1 MKTSKEMAD
10 SVFQIRDA
18 LNEKKKKRKIIAKKA
33 VYIVS
38 AACMLGGI
46 FLGIRYS
53 SSARKR
59 TPDISVIDTTEN
71 INETEYTSQ
80 TSGKEEQIV
89 TDSTQ
94 STSINKTGT
103 TESKI
108 YTSSA
113 EKTIPTTETNT
124 ENNTDNAD
132 ENNVTDSDDTEKP
145 HEIRTE
151 TATHESIAT
160 TVSVS
165 KEPETTVS
173 FSINAPS
180 TPGAVNTENDGMITA
195 TPAGEE
201 TNVDSFPGSA
211 KHDDRPVEMEYTE
224 AVFHDKK
231 YKFTGKEADAG
242 IIEDYIDEAEMKG
255 NDGETE
261 LKCKAK
267 AYKLKDYD
275 ENTAIAIKFEGSEK
289 YYFFVFSTENN

>member
-38 AACMLGGI
+38 AACMFGGI

-59 TPDISVIDTTEN
+59 TPDISVIDATEN

-80 TSGKEEQIV
+80 TSVKEGQIV

-124 ENNTDNAD
+124 ENNTENSD
-132 ENNVTDSDDTEKP
+132 ESNITDTDDTEKP
-145 HEIRTE
+145 HDIRTE
-151 TATHESIAT
+151 T
-160 TVSVS
+160 
-165 KEPETTVS
+165 

-201 TNVDSFPGSA
+201 TNVDSFPGST
-211 KHDDRPVEMEYTE
+211 KHDDLPVEMKYTE

-231 YKFTGKEADAG
+231 YKFTGKELDG
-242 IIEDYIDEAEMKG
+242 DVIEDYIDEAEMKG
-255 NDGETE
+255 YEGETE

-267 AYKLKDYD
+267 AYILKDFD
-275 ENTAIAIKFEGSEK
+275 ENTAIAIKFEDSEK
-289 YYFFVFSTENN
+289 YYVFAFSTYNN

>member
-38 AACMLGGI
+38 AACMFGGI

-59 TPDISVIDTTEN
+59 TPDISVIDATEN

-80 TSGKEEQIV
+80 TSVKEGQIV

-113 EKTIPTTETNT
+113 ENTISTTETNT
-124 ENNTDNAD
+124 EKNTDNPD
-132 ENNVTDSDDTEKP
+132 ESNITDSDNTEHP

-151 TATHESIAT
+151 PATHESIAT

-165 KEPETTVS
+165 KEPETTVL
-173 FSINAPS
+173 FSNNAPS
-180 TPGAVNTENDGMITA
+180 TPGAVNTEYDGMNTA
-195 TPAGEE
+195 PTSGEE
-201 TNVDSFPGSA
+201 TNVNSIPVSA
-211 KHDDRPVEMEYTE
+211 KHDDRPVEMKYTE
-224 AVFHDKK
+224 AVLHDKK
-231 YKFTGKEADAG
+231 YKFTGKELDG
-242 IIEDYIDEAEMKG
+242 DVIEDYIDEAEMKG
-255 NDGETE
+255 YEGEAE

-267 AYKLKDYD
+267 AYKLKDFD
-275 ENTAIAIKFEGSEK
+275 ENTAIAIKFEDSEK
-289 YYFFVFSTENN
+289 YYVFAFSTYNN

>member
-38 AACMLGGI
+38 AACMFGGI

-59 TPDISVIDTTEN
+59 TPDISVIDATEN

-80 TSGKEEQIV
+80 TTVKEGQIV
-89 TDSTQ
+89 TESTQ
-94 STSINKTGT
+94 STSIIKTGT

-124 ENNTDNAD
+124 ENNTENSD
-132 ENNVTDSDDTEKP
+132 ESNITDTDDTEKP
-145 HEIRTE
+145 HDIRTE

-180 TPGAVNTENDGMITA
+180 TPGAINTENDGMITA

-201 TNVDSFPGSA
+201 TNVDSFPGST
-211 KHDDRPVEMEYTE
+211 KHDDRPVEIKYTE

-231 YKFTGKEADAG
+231 YKFTGKELDG
-242 IIEDYIDEAEMKG
+242 DVIEDYIDEAEMKG
-255 NDGETE
+255 YEGETE

-267 AYKLKDYD
+267 AYILKDFD
-275 ENTAIAIKFEGSEK
+275 ENTAIAIKFEDSEK
-289 YYFFVFSTENN
+289 YYVFAFSTYNN